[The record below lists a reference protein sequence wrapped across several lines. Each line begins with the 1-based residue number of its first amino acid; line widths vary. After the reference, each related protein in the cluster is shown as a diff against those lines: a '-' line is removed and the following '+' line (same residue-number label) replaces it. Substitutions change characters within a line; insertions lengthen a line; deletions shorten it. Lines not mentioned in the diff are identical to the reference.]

1 MVTFH
6 SAFYYCAYGQ
16 VSPAD
21 FGADVLIQDTLDIC
35 VSDVTFYSFNDS
47 VLLDGDFL
55 GYMECDNGQMI
66 SL

>member
-6 SAFYYCAYGQ
+6 SAFYYCVYGQ
-16 VSPAD
+16 VDS
-21 FGADVLIQDTLDIC
+21 GADVFIQDTLDIC
-35 VSDVTFYSFNDS
+35 VSDVTFYTFNDT
-47 VLLDGDFL
+47 VLSDGDFL